1 MHRHNRKIKL
11 SAFSQQLN
19 FLMTLEIHDMNTT
32 TLKSSSQSAPFM
44 SLLNFVGVS
53 LLAGLSSAVVLAGV
67 VLLISSAS

>member
-1 MHRHNRKIKL
+1 
-11 SAFSQQLN
+11 
-19 FLMTLEIHDMNTT
+19 MNTT

>member
-1 MHRHNRKIKL
+1 VHFCTDSLLII
-11 SAFSQQLN
+11 
-19 FLMTLEIHDMNTT
+19 LEIYDMNTT

-44 SLLNFVGVS
+44 NLLNFVGVS

>member
-1 MHRHNRKIKL
+1 MRFHIGSTL
-11 SAFSQQLN
+11 TI
-19 FLMTLEIHDMNTT
+19 TLEIYDMNTT
-32 TLKSSSQSAPFM
+32 TLKSNSQSAPFM